1 MSDTPKRLTWEEIGA
16 NKDLLRNALHGIARM
31 DCPGDHIVGARYDDN
46 DGKECKD
53 CDACW
58 EPYMPEAAPTDVVDE
73 SDRLRLYDELLASGL
88 NEYEARGTAWQT
100 TEPTGWPSCN
110 HEAADLCGQ
119 IARLREA
126 LAVALYEAD
135 MFGCDKTP
143 RWDLQSETSRDIWRE
158 KADALA
164 APTDKEA
171 TR

>member
-58 EPYMPEAAPTDVVDE
+58 EPYLPEAAPTDKDDE
-73 SDRLRLYDELLASGL
+73 
-88 NEYEARGTAWQT
+88 NK
-100 TEPTGWPSCN
+100 
-110 HEAADLCGQ
+110 
-119 IARLREA
+119 RLREA
-126 LAVALYEAD
+126 IRTALDTAEQNVDDPDTVLIDGLRA
-135 MFGCDKTP
+135 
-143 RWDLQSETSRDIWRE
+143 
-158 KADALA
+158 AL
-164 APTDKEA
+164 EA